1 MGQVA
6 RARGRLVLHNAHIP
20 IMRLTARV
28 CVVTMLTAADAKRLP
43 ALRILFHEGK
53 VLEMLHGSIPPV
65 LMPLRV
71 LIIDGDASRGRS
83 LTSAL
88 PNGSVVDVV
97 PSSATALS
105 MLDSSKPDIVVL
117 DVAQSDTDGV
127 RLIRQIR
134 EQLTPEG
141 SLIMVVTALSSL
153 PMKIAAMEAGADDFL
168 VRPVTPG
175 HFHQQVRL
183 LGKFKQLEATR
194 ATDESA

>member
-1 MGQVA
+1 
-6 RARGRLVLHNAHIP
+6 
-20 IMRLTARV
+20 
-28 CVVTMLTAADAKRLP
+28 
-43 ALRILFHEGK
+43 
-53 VLEMLHGSIPPV
+53 MLHGSIPSV

-71 LIIDGDASRGRS
+71 LIIDGDASRGRE

-88 PNGSVVDVV
+88 PDGSVVDVV
-97 PSSATALS
+97 PSSALALS
-105 MLDSSKPDIVVL
+105 MLESSKPDIVVL

-134 EQLTPEG
+134 ERLMPEG

-183 LGKFKQLEATR
+183 LGKFKQLEASQ
-194 ATDESA
+194 ATDEPA